1 MSCEQPSFFLNSDV
15 VWIEG
20 KSDFPATSA
29 EPAFLTISEVAARFG
44 VTLRTL
50 RFYESRGLLA
60 PVRDGRARLYGRA
73 DCDRLALVLKGKKLG
88 FTLVEIGRMVAAEEG
103 RASSQSL
110 RLSREK
116 CLEQIALL
124 EKQLGEL
131 EEAIA
136 ELRRIHTMLAGKAG
150 AVNE

>member
-1 MSCEQPSFFLNSDV
+1 MSCEQPTFFMNSDV
-15 VWIEG
+15 IWVEG
-20 KSDFPATSA
+20 KSDFPPTSV
-29 EPAFLTISEVAARFG
+29 EPTFVTIAEVAARFG

-50 RFYESRGLLA
+50 RFYESRGLIA
-60 PVRDGRARLYGRA
+60 PVRHGRARRYSRA

-124 EKQLGEL
+124 ETQLREL